1 MELVTEVYLLNN
13 GFKKLPQGIGWTI
26 FSKGYFDIIQ
36 VPLKKGG
43 FTFAFAFESKHE
55 TQYKYP
61 LTTSEL
67 EILHKIL
74 IGKEL

>member
-1 MELVTEVYLLNN
+1 MELVTEIYLLNK
-13 GFKKLPQGIGWTI
+13 GFEKLPQGIGWTI
-26 FSKGYFDIIQ
+26 FRKGYFDIIQ
-36 VPLKKGG
+36 IPLKKGG
-43 FTFAFAFESKHE
+43 FTFAFAFESKNQ